1 MKDFLLNLLLG
12 SLTAPLRLW
21 PEQRINGFL
30 TRFGRAF
37 GPPGL
42 RHFSELSLSEQ
53 RELLIRVPVLKTAHS
68 DWISPLRW
76 VPRTWTVYL
85 GPAPTEASILMVSEG
100 NPDPLKPIPQ
110 PGHWVVLKGYMAAT
124 TADGI
129 QIHDRLGFRWDDSP
143 DAQYYELSVSVKL
156 R

>member
-30 TRFGRAF
+30 TRFGKAF

-53 RELLIRVPVLKTAHS
+53 RELLIRVPVLKTNHT
-68 DWISPLRW
+68 DWPSFLRW
-76 VPRTWTVYL
+76 VPRTLVLWL
-85 GPAPTEASILMVSEG
+85 GPAPTKADVIMGENVR
-100 NPDPLKPIPQ
+100 DPLKPVPQ
-110 PGHWVVLKGYMAAT
+110 P
-124 TADGI
+124 
-129 QIHDRLGFRWDDSP
+129 
-143 DAQYYELSVSVKL
+143 
-156 R
+156 